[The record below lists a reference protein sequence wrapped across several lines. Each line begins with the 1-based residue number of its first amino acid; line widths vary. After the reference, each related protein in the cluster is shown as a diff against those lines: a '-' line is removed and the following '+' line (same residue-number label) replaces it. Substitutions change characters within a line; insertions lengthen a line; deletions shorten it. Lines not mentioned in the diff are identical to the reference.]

1 MLYYLKLLEKQ
12 DQAKPKTS
20 RRREIIKTK
29 PQINKIEN
37 KESIQRINKTKN
49 WFFKKIN
56 GKDKHLINLTKMTE
70 KIQIDKIRNEKVD
83 ITTNI
88 NEIQGIIMEDFEK
101 LYSNKLKYLE
111 EMDKF
116 VDTYEQSKLN
126 QDDINHLNRSIT
138 GNEIETVTQN
148 IKVQDLTAE
157 FYQTLK
163 KELTPTRL
171 NFFHKIERKG
181 TLTQSLYEA
190 SITLIPKQD
199 KGITKNRIIGKL
211 L

>member
-1 MLYYLKLLEKQ
+1 
-12 DQAKPKTS
+12 
-20 RRREIIKTK
+20 
-29 PQINKIEN
+29 
-37 KESIQRINKTKN
+37 
-49 WFFKKIN
+49 
-56 GKDKHLINLTKMTE
+56 
-70 KIQIDKIRNEKVD
+70 
-83 ITTNI
+83 
-88 NEIQGIIMEDFEK
+88 
-101 LYSNKLKYLE
+101 
-111 EMDKF
+111 
-116 VDTYEQSKLN
+116 LN